1 MLLIGGGAWGGASGG
16 GRSVHQGGEGILQHH
31 RTGKE
36 NTGEKAAA
44 GGWYRQ
50 GRYRQSMSK
59 D

>member
-16 GRSVHQGGEGILQHH
+16 RRSVHQGGEGILQHH
-31 RTGKE
+31 RTGEE

-44 GGWYRQ
+44 GGRYRQ
-50 GRYRQSMSK
+50 GRYRQSKSK